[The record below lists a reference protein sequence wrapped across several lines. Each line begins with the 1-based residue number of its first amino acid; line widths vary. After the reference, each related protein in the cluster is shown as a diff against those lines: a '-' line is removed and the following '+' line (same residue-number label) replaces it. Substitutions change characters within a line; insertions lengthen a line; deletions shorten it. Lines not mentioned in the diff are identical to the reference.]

1 MPSSRMTALLALL
14 AVAGYQNRD
23 RLGEMLSG
31 ITGQRPNNTPGGS
44 NPRSGDQSVNPG
56 GLGGL
61 LGGLLGG
68 SGAGGGGIAGG
79 IGDLVETIT
88 KSGQGEV
95 AKSWVQTGP
104 NRELDTSQLESALG
118 SETIEQLTTQTGLSR
133 DELLSRLRSVLP
145 TAVDKL
151 TPEGRLPTEAET
163 DRWRAL

>member
-1 MPSSRMTALLALL
+1 MASSRMTALLALL

-23 RLGEMLSG
+23 RLAEMLGG
-31 ITGQRPNNTPGGS
+31 ITGQRPNNRTGGS
-44 NPRSGDQSVNPG
+44 ISSGDQTANPG

-118 SETIEQLTTQTGLSR
+118 SETIEQLTIQTGLSR

-145 TAVDKL
+145 TAVDRL

-163 DRWRAL
+163 DRWSTL